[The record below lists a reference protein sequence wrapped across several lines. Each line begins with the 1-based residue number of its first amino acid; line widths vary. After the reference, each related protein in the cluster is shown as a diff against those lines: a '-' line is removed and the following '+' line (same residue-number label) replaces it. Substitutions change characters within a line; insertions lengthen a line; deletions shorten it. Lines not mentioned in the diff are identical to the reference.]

1 MAVLKPRASDA
12 PEPATPADRR
22 HPQFPMVGVGAVVF
36 DLLDRVLLVQR
47 GNPPHE
53 EQWGLPGGLV
63 ELGENLHDALR
74 RELREETAIEVRIL
88 DQIGVYEPII
98 RDRDQTVLYHYVVI
112 DYLCRWQAGELTPG
126 DDARAA
132 AWVSAHNLERY
143 GLAETAEGMIKA
155 GRSRLVAIEAAK
167 RGVGG

>member
-1 MAVLKPRASDA
+1 MAVLKPPHTDA
-12 PEPATPADRR
+12 PEPAAQADRR
-22 HPQFPMVGVGAVVF
+22 HPQFPRVGVGAVVF

-47 GNPPHE
+47 GHPPHE
-53 EQWGLPGGLV
+53 DQWGLPGGLV

-98 RDRDQTVLYHYVVI
+98 RGQDQTVLYHYVVI

-143 GLAETAEGMIKA
+143 GLAETAENMIKA
-155 GRSRLVAIEAAK
+155 GRSRLVAIEAAG
-167 RGVGG
+167 RGVGA